1 MLTPDA
7 AAFIQ
12 SNAPFALDLLRVLA
26 RIPAPSC
33 QEEKRVRFCQTLLE
47 SWGAR
52 SAFVDQAG
60 NLVYPVGDQGDNPL
74 VVFAAHA
81 DIVFPDTQSLPLRE
95 DDTRLFC
102 PGVGDNT
109 ANLVA
114 LLLYLKYVLSR
125 GLQPAGPGILFVVNT
140 GEEGLGN
147 LKGVRYLDGI
157 YGSRM
162 AEFYSFDG
170 QMTGITDRAVG
181 SRQYRVTVRTRG
193 GHSLSGFG
201 RPSAIAELA
210 AMIGNIYALPVP
222 AEGIATYNVG
232 TIEGGLSVNAIA
244 PEASMVCEYRADRR
258 DMLSGSTRPFSRFF
272 RPAGVPGSRSWWKRQ
287 ATGRASIWACRP
299 KPGGKTWCTGPL
311 PPSGA
316 AVPIWRSA
324 PAPAPQTATSPWPG
338 GFPPSASAST
348 RAVGPTRGRN
358 TSGRIP
364 SCLATAPV
372 LKRSSPTS
380 GPVPDR
386 GSLLF

>member
-181 SRQYRVTVRTRG
+181 SRRYRVTVRTRG

-222 AEGIATYNVG
+222 AESIATYNVG

-244 PEASMVCEYRADRR
+244 PETSMVCEYRADHR
-258 DMLSGSTRPFSRFF
+258 DMLQRLDKAFLAIFQARRRPGVQVLVEEAGYRPCEHLGLQAEARRQDMVHRAAAALRRCRPDLEVCAGAGSTDCNVALARGIPAVCFGFYTGGGAHTREEYLWKDSLLPGYRACFETVLPYF
-272 RPAGVPGSRSWWKRQ
+272 RP
-287 ATGRASIWACRP
+287 RP
-299 KPGGKTWCTGPL
+299 
-311 PPSGA
+311 
-316 AVPIWRSA
+316 
-324 PAPAPQTATSPWPG
+324 
-338 GFPPSASAST
+338 
-348 RAVGPTRGRN
+348 
-358 TSGRIP
+358 
-364 SCLATAPV
+364 
-372 LKRSSPTS
+372 
-380 GPVPDR
+380 
-386 GSLLF
+386 

>member
-181 SRQYRVTVRTRG
+181 SRRYRVTVRTRG

-258 DMLSGSTRPFSRFF
+258 DMLQRLDKAFLAIFQARRRPGVQVLVEEGRLPAVRASGPAGRSPAARHGAPGRCRPPALPSRFGGLRRRRLHRLQR
-272 RPAGVPGSRSWWKRQ
+272 RPGPGDSRRLLRLLHGRWGPHAGG
-287 ATGRASIWACRP
+287 I
-299 KPGGKTWCTGPL
+299 PL
-311 PPSGA
+311 E
-316 AVPIWRSA
+316 
-324 PAPAPQTATSPWPG
+324 
-338 GFPPSASAST
+338 GFPPAWLP
-348 RAVGPTRGRN
+348 R
-358 TSGRIP
+358 
-364 SCLATAPV
+364 
-372 LKRSSPTS
+372 
-380 GPVPDR
+380 
-386 GSLLF
+386 LF